1 MMVNAKQGAEAKKG
15 ENDESGD
22 NDDSDMTATSAS
34 RSSVS

>member
-1 MMVNAKQGAEAKKG
+1 MMVNAKQGAEAKRG

-22 NDDSDMTATSAS
+22 NDDSDMTATSAT

>member
-22 NDDSDMTATSAS
+22 NDDSDMTATSAT